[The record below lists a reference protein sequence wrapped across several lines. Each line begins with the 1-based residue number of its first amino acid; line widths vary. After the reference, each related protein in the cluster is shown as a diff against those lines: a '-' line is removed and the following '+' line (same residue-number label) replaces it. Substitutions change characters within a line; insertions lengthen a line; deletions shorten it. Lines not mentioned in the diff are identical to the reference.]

1 MLSAID
7 RKVATLFKQRLQ
19 RVSPVLDVRVFGSR
33 ARGDAEA
40 ESDLDIF
47 VQLESVTPP
56 LRRQISETAWEVGF
70 EMDRVISTLVA
81 TREQLEYG
89 ALGASPIIRRVMEE
103 GVSI

>member
-7 RKVATLFKQRLQ
+7 HKIATLFKQRLQ
-19 RVSPVLDVRVFGSR
+19 GVGPVLDVRVFGSR

-56 LRRQISETAWEVGF
+56 IRRQISETAWEVGF
-70 EMDRVISTLVA
+70 EMDRIISTLVA
-81 TREQLEYG
+81 TREQIEHG
-89 ALGASPIIRRVMEE
+89 ALGASPVIQRVMEE
-103 GVSI
+103 GVSV